1 MRRRIAQSG
10 RKEFSGPVVGFL
22 PEEGGNYTYDG
33 VQVKIRAP
41 AATFDG
47 ILIAD
52 CERHRTLYTAYE
64 AVLRPGTAYM
74 AGASRTMTAYL
85 ICCHFAEDDGESLVD
100 PVELY
105 LAGKNAVYA
114 TRDAAIAFMQD
125 LDE

>member
-1 MRRRIAQSG
+1 MKRTHQ
-10 RKEFSGPVVGFL
+10 GFRS
-22 PEEGGNYTYDG
+22 T
-33 VQVKIRAP
+33 
-41 AATFDG
+41 
-47 ILIAD
+47 
-52 CERHRTLYTAYE
+52 
-64 AVLRPGTAYM
+64 GTAHVPTPPGLKGEERKRFK
-74 AGASRTMTAYL
+74 AKTAYL